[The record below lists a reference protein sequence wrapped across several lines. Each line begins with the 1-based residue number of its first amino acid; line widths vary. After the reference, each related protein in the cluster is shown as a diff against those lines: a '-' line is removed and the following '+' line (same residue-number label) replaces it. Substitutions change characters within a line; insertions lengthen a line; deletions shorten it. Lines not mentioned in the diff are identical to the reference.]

1 MRVLA
6 LLGLLTG
13 CGGEGIRSYRVAV
26 DPAPLAALPGSC
38 YRGGTVP
45 SPRVEERNLFRDLRW
60 TEWEGQEDRVFLEV
74 DGPAA
79 GWVLGDAPVIRLD
92 GAIAG
97 AEDTFSAERVT
108 ADASGN
114 MLERVALR
122 VEFEE
127 RGTVSRGTVHLFSG
141 CASCAGGSAL
151 SCSAQLS
158 FTAREEPL
166 PE

>member
-26 DPAPLAALPGSC
+26 DPSPLAALPGSC

-79 GWVLGDAPVIRLD
+79 GWALGDAPVIRLD

-97 AEDTFSAERVT
+97 TEDTFSAERVT

-127 RGTVSRGTVHLFSG
+127 RGTVSRGTVHLFSN
-141 CASCAGGSAL
+141 CASCAGGSTL
-151 SCSAQLS
+151 SCAARLS